1 MGTIG
6 IIIGNTTTSLRYKN
20 LIAAGLMFV
29 LMHGEVNAEDMKKIK
44 CESFETG
51 QGDFTLCKIH
61 QRSSPDF
68 IKEDLTCVFVHA
80 PTFTSSF
87 LGTSCM
93 KS

>member
-1 MGTIG
+1 M
-6 IIIGNTTTSLRYKN
+6 KN
-20 LIAAGLMFV
+20 YLFGLGAMLVGAGLMFV

-51 QGDFTLCKIH
+51 EGNFTLCKIH
-61 QRSSPDF
+61 RGSSPD
-68 IKEDLTCVFVHA
+68 ITTVNLTCVFVHA

-87 LGTSCM
+87 LGTSCV